1 MVKTDCFQPKKAN
14 WLRWLLILPL
24 LLGACG
30 KEEPPNQATT
40 SGALLPTLTN
50 DVLPTLQVAV
60 VSDDFAVGTQR
71 VPFVLYDGPNRVKDA
86 QKVKVTLFDLTQN
99 PPQPGAFFWATGYND
114 YAVPYWVVYPEIAT
128 AGNWGLLAQI
138 EQPDGKVV
146 EAQFVI
152 EILEKNTAPAPG
164 DMALPSANRTLAT
177 EPVIEKLTS
186 DIDPNPALYQMTV
199 AEAISSERPSVVVFS
214 TPGFCQTAVCTPVLN
229 SVKEVYIQQ
238 GDHANFI
245 HIEVYKQFN
254 PELVL
259 DDTMIEWGFTS
270 EPWTYVLDGTG
281 QVAARLGGPVSPR
294 ELTVAL
300 EPLLGREIQ

>member
-1 MVKTDCFQPKKAN
+1 MVKTACFQPKKAR

-30 KEEPPNQATT
+30 KEEPPNQTTT

-50 DVLPTLQVAV
+50 DVIPTLQVSV
-60 VSDDFAVGTQR
+60 VSDDFAVGTPR

-86 QKVKVTLFDLTQN
+86 QKVKVTIFDLTQN
-99 PPQPGAFFWATGYND
+99 PPQPGEFFWATGYND
-114 YAVPYWVVYPEIAT
+114 YAIPYWVVYPEIAT
-128 AGNWGLLAQI
+128 AGNWGLLAQVV
-138 EQPDGKVV
+138 EPDGKVV

-152 EILEKNTAPAPG
+152 EVLDKPKAPAIG
-164 DMALPSANRTLAT
+164 DAALASANRTLAT
-177 EPVIEKLTS
+177 EPAIEKLTS

-229 SVKEVYIQQ
+229 SVKEVYTQQ
-238 GDHANFI
+238 GDRANFV

-259 DDTMIEWGFTS
+259 DDAMIEWGFTS
-270 EPWTYVLDGTG
+270 EPWTYVLDGDG

-300 EPLLGREIQ
+300 EPLLGGETQ